1 MRKSNLKN
9 MIKGWFI
16 GQFEP
21 TLFHSKDVEVA
32 IKKYKKGDTEVRHHH
47 RVATE
52 ITVIVSGK
60 VWMNEQIYKEDDII
74 VIEPF
79 ESTDFIALSNSITA
93 VVKMPGTLNDK
104 FYGEFDS

>member
-1 MRKSNLKN
+1 MRKSNLKD

-21 TLFHSKDVEVA
+21 TLFYSKDVEVA
-32 IKKYKKGDTEVRHHH
+32 IKKYKKEDAEERHHH

-60 VWMNEQIYKEDDII
+60 VRMNDQVYKEDDIVI
-74 VIEPF
+74 IEPF
-79 ESTDFIALSNSITA
+79 ESTDFFALSDSVTA
-93 VVKMPGTLNDK
+93 VVKFPGALNDK
-104 FYGEFDS
+104 FDGEFDS